1 MKLGSLKP
9 AKGGRK
15 RRKRVSTG
23 PGSGHGKTCG
33 RGTKGEGARSSGPK
47 PGFEGGQMPL
57 IRRVPKR
64 GFKNI
69 FKKEHEIINVEDL
82 AIFEANSEVG
92 PEIFRERGL
101 VRKETVK
108 ILGRGELK
116 KALVVRAHS
125 FSSKAR
131 SMIESAGG
139 KAIEVDRKQKPE
151 GGKQK

>member
-9 AKGGRK
+9 VKGARK
-15 RRKRVSTG
+15 RPKRVGIG

-33 RGTKGEGARSSGPK
+33 RGTKGEKARSSGPR

-69 FKKEHEIINVEDL
+69 FEKKYEIINVENL

-92 PEIFRERGL
+92 PEVFKEKGL
-101 VRKETVK
+101 VRKERVK

-116 KALVVRAHS
+116 KPLVVKAHS
-125 FSSKAR
+125 FSLKAR
-131 SMIESAGG
+131 ERIESAGG
-139 KAIEVDRKQKPE
+139 KAIIEKVDSR
-151 GGKQK
+151 

>member
-9 AKGGRK
+9 VKGARK
-15 RRKRVSTG
+15 RPKRVGIG

-33 RGTKGEGARSSGPK
+33 RGTKGEKARSSGPR

-69 FKKEHEIINVEDL
+69 FEKKYEIINVENL
-82 AIFEANSEVG
+82 AVFEANSEVG
-92 PEIFRERGL
+92 PEVFKKKGL
-101 VRKETVK
+101 VRKNRVK

-116 KALVVRAHS
+116 KPLVVKAHS
-125 FSSKAR
+125 FSLKAR
-131 SMIESAGG
+131 ERIESAGG
-139 KAIEVDRKQKPE
+139 KAIIEKVDSR
-151 GGKQK
+151 

>member
-9 AKGGRK
+9 AKGARK
-15 RRKRVSTG
+15 RPKRVGIG

-33 RGTKGEGARSSGPK
+33 RGTKGEKARSSGPR

-64 GFKNI
+64 GFRNI
-69 FKKEHEIINVEDL
+69 FEKKYEIINVENL

-92 PEIFRERGL
+92 PEVFKEKGL
-101 VRKETVK
+101 VRKERVK

-116 KALVVRAHS
+116 KPLVVKAHS
-125 FSSKAR
+125 FSLKAR
-131 SMIESAGG
+131 ERIESAGG
-139 KAIEVDRKQKPE
+139 KAIQLER
-151 GGKQK
+151 

>member
-9 AKGGRK
+9 AKGARK
-15 RRKRVSTG
+15 RPKRVGIG

-33 RGTKGEGARSSGPK
+33 RGTKGEKSRSGGGPR

-64 GFKNI
+64 GFRNI
-69 FKKEHEIINVEDL
+69 FEKKYEIINVENL

-92 PEIFRERGL
+92 PEVFKEKGL
-101 VRKETVK
+101 VRKERVK

-116 KALVVRAHS
+116 KPLVVKAHS
-125 FSSKAR
+125 FSLKAR
-131 SMIESAGG
+131 ERIESAGG
-139 KAIEVDRKQKPE
+139 KAIQLER
-151 GGKQK
+151 

>member
-9 AKGGRK
+9 AKGARK
-15 RRKRVSTG
+15 RRKRVGIG
-23 PGSGHGKTCG
+23 PASGHGKTCG
-33 RGTKGEGARSSGPK
+33 RGTKGEKSRSGGGPR

-69 FKKEHEIINVEDL
+69 FGKKYEIINVEKL

-92 PEIFRERGL
+92 PEVFKEKGL
-101 VRKETVK
+101 VRKERVK

-116 KALVVRAHS
+116 KPLVVKAHS
-125 FSSKAR
+125 FSLKAR
-131 SMIESAGG
+131 ERIESAGG
-139 KAIEVDRKQKPE
+139 KAVQLER
-151 GGKQK
+151 